1 MFKDQKTRYPGIYER
16 THDSGKVVYVARA
29 RVKGAGESSKSFRH
43 LQAARDWYGKQTSSL
58 QQRETT
64 GRMRA
69 TLGEAISRYLAEE
82 LQRLAVTEQAN
93 RVRHLEMWQELGLAG
108 RMRLR
113 DINRSW
119 AREQVRNLRKT
130 GLRAKPRPVCYATG
144 NRYLA
149 ALSALLSACE
159 EWEWIPRNPLHSSG
173 RRKKAKGERERARER
188 DEVPEE
194 MARIRRAC
202 EQSGD
207 WRLLPLMI
215 CALATGARE
224 SELMRLA
231 WKDVV
236 LEPIDFDLVSG
247 EKRPGVPRALT
258 VDAKNGDDRV
268 LYFPGEAARVLRA
281 LAAAR
286 RDSPYVFADPEA
298 PLEEPGFPF
307 PAWRY
312 AKKRAAVSDLRFHD
326 LRHFW
331 ACRLLE
337 SGASIPQL
345 MVLGGW
351 RSVAAMRIYIARAE
365 RRGSAPVEVMHSR
378 ATRLPPAPAGL
389 LALQD
394 LEEARHVD

>member
-16 THDSGKVVYVARA
+16 THESGKVVYVARA
-29 RVKGAGESSKSFRH
+29 RVQGAGEASKSFRH
-43 LQAARDWYGKQTSSL
+43 LKAARDWYGTQTSSL
-58 QQRETT
+58 QHRETR
-64 GRMRA
+64 GRVRA
-69 TLGEAISRYLAEE
+69 TLGEAIFRYLAEE
-82 LQRLAVTEQAN
+82 LPRLAVTEHRN
-93 RVRHLEMWQELGLAG
+93 RRRHLEMWQELGLAG
-108 RMRLR
+108 RMRLFE
-113 DINRSW
+113 ITRSW
-119 AREQVRNLRKT
+119 AREQVRNLRKR

-194 MARIRRAC
+194 MARIRLAC
-202 EQSGD
+202 ERSGD
-207 WRLLPLMI
+207 HRLFPLMI
-215 CALATGARE
+215 CALASGARE
-224 SELMRLA
+224 SELMRLT
-231 WKDVV
+231 WKEVV
-236 LEPIDFDLVSG
+236 LEPIDFDVISG

-258 VDAKNGDDRV
+258 IDGKNGDDRV
-268 LYFPGEAARVLRA
+268 LYFPGEAAGVLRA
-281 LAAAR
+281 LAASR
-286 RDSPYVFADPEA
+286 LDSPYVFADPDS
-298 PLEEPGFPF
+298 PLEQPTFPF

-312 AKKRAAVSDLRFHD
+312 AKKRSAVSNLRFHD

-365 RRGSAPVEVMHSR
+365 RRGSAPVDVMHAR
-378 ATRLPPAPAGL
+378 ALRLPPAPAGL